1 MTITEGPSSEGPSSA
16 GPISAGPIS
25 AGPISDD
32 ELTALALAADPDP
45 AIPVDAQPWTGSRGA
60 GGVLPDWYMPAPI
73 AGRRGWRARAVAAVI
88 ILSFLAVSGSG
99 LCITYGLLSIA

>member
-1 MTITEGPSSEGPSSA
+1 MTITDDLRSEGP
-16 GPISAGPIS
+16 IT
-25 AGPISDD
+25 DD
-32 ELTALALAADPDP
+32 ELTALALAADPDA
-45 AIPVDAQPWTGSRGA
+45 AIPADAQPWTSALGEG

-73 AGRRGWRARAVAAVI
+73 AGRRGWRARTVAAVI